1 MASSASKDIWKC
13 RWSLGLVRMESN
25 GLPPTYAGKWVFRCG
40 YPKDQTE
47 LRKVVNYQ
55 VYGFILSLYLVIFV
69 LCFPSSALCVGIIM
83 LIVDRLSFASQV
95 CHCEKNEVTKLN
107 L

>member
-1 MASSASKDIWKC
+1 MASSASEDLWRC

-25 GLPPTYAGKWVFRCG
+25 GLLPTYASKWVFLCG
-40 YPKDQTE
+40 YPKDQKE
-47 LRKVVNYQ
+47 FRKVVNCE
-55 VYGFILSLYLVIFV
+55 VYGFMLSLYLVIFV

-95 CHCEKNEVTKLN
+95 CHYEKDEAAKLN